1 MVLNRSGLV
10 IAVLVAGLATGAG
23 ASEQVSQDDILA
35 AVRRGDIRPLS
46 EIEDAVRGKLPG
58 EVIKVEV
65 ERERGVWTYEFK
77 TLDGKGRRHDV
88 HVDALSG
95 KILEI
100 RRK

>member
-46 EIEDAVRGKLPG
+46 EIE
-58 EVIKVEV
+58 VIKVEV